1 MSAPVVSVVTPAF
14 NASATIADTIR
25 SVLAQTVTD
34 WEMIVVDD
42 GSTDATLQVARSFD
56 DARIRCIAMPH
67 TGTPAAAR
75 NRGIE
80 EARAPR
86 VAFIDADDMWMPNF
100 LERELAVLE
109 ETGATL
115 AHCHWVN
122 LRGGRLY
129 LEPAHCP
136 PGILGPPELLRL
148 LVRQHV
154 LSCIALVVERRALLD
169 VGLFDPDPGLA
180 GQEDLDLWF
189 RLAPHA
195 RFVHLPEPLFIVRI
209 RDESISRNVRG
220 NLSGTILAL
229 EKLRRREPGLVA
241 SIADD
246 YRRRLAQLLFELG
259 CYKVL
264 NGSPGGGR
272 AELIRSLRYRPA
284 SARTWLWLG
293 LGLSGPVG
301 PRTWARF
308 RGRLAGRTAARAGAG
323 AGEPR

>member
-1 MSAPVVSVVTPAF
+1 MSVPIVSVVTPAF
-14 NASATIADTIR
+14 NASATIGDTIR

-34 WEMIVVDD
+34 WEMIIVDD
-42 GSTDATLQVARSFD
+42 GSTDATLQVAASFTD
-56 DARIRCIAMPH
+56 PRIRCIAMDH

-80 EARAPR
+80 VARAPR
-86 VAFIDADDMWMPNF
+86 VAFIDADDMWMPTF
-100 LERELAVLE
+100 LERDLAVLE

-129 LEPAHCP
+129 PEPAHCP

-169 VGLFDPDPGLA
+169 VGLFDPDPALA

-189 RLAPHA
+189 RLAPRA

-209 RDESISRNVRG
+209 RDESISRNVLG
-220 NLSGTILAL
+220 NLGGTILAL
-229 EKLRRREPGLVA
+229 EKLRRREPMLVA
-241 SIADD
+241 SIEDD

-259 CYKVL
+259 SYKAL

-272 AELIRSLRYRPA
+272 AELMRSLRYRPA
-284 SARTWLWLG
+284 SARAWLWLA
-293 LGLSGPVG
+293 LALSGPLG
-301 PRTWARF
+301 ARAWARL
-308 RGRLAGRTAARAGAG
+308 RGRVAGAAASNG
-323 AGEPR
+323 RASAGDPR